1 MRVYDRA
8 CVRGPRAQYDPHFQ
22 GILLGDLNRCKLH
35 VVSLD
40 ESVSGSNY
48 TYKSGNTDTTVD
60 YILADIE
67 ASSCINSC
75 RIHCDDDLNSSDH
88 LALSVTLSCHIP
100 TQFSSDP
107 NWIRIDWTKAVSLKP
122 CMSSRMRLPVD

>member
-1 MRVYDRA
+1 M
-8 CVRGPRAQYDPHFQ
+8 RGPRAQCDPNFQ
-22 GILLGDLNRCKLH
+22 GILLGDLLNRCKLH

-40 ESVSGSNY
+40 ESVSGPNY

-67 ASSCINSC
+67 ASSCFNSC